1 MELLITI
8 CQIIDMNAGYILHCV
23 GKFSDPILPPPLL
36 NPCIQILPDL
46 QIYFMNHKTTLS
58 LAALG
63 LVSSLAL
70 MACGGSDSNA
80 APAATANTTTTATVW
95 PPVPTLIAHRGAS
108 ALRPEHTLAAY
119 TQAIEDGADIIE
131 PDLVATKDGV
141 LVARH
146 ENAIAILNA
155 DGTIRE
161 ATTDIAT
168 RAEFAGL
175 LTTKTID
182 GTAIRGWFTEDMTLA
197 QLKTLRA
204 VERIP
209 AIRPANVAFNGQF
222 QVPTLQEVIDLAK
235 SKSIEKGRTI
245 GIYPETKHPTY
256 FKSIGLPLERRLI
269 DVLAANGWNSKD
281 APVFIQSFEVANLKE
296 MRALTT
302 VRITQLLSSQGR
314 PFDFVAAGAGETR
327 SYADLI
333 TPAGLREVATYA
345 NGIGPSKDMV
355 IPVVSGALG
364 TSTALVTNAKAANLL
379 THIYT
384 LRPENNF
391 LPASLK
397 KAPVTDN
404 TVRGDSITEI
414 QTFLQAGVD
423 GFFTDD
429 SAVGRTAIRTFVKK

>member
-1 MELLITI
+1 MKHT
-8 CQIIDMNAGYILHCV
+8 
-23 GKFSDPILPPPLL
+23 PLL
-36 NPCIQILPDL
+36 N
-46 QIYFMNHKTTLS
+46 
-58 LAALG
+58 AALTG
-63 LVSSLAL
+63 LLSAVAL
-70 MACGGSDSNA
+70 TACGGSEDPAVVAPVAVVA
-80 APAATANTTTTATVW
+80 AAVF

-108 ALRPEHTLAAY
+108 ALRPEHTIAAY

-131 PDLVATKDGV
+131 PDLVATKDGH

-155 DGTIRE
+155 DGSLRE
-161 ATTDIAT
+161 STTDIAT
-168 RAEFAGL
+168 RPEFAAL

-182 GTAIRGWFTEDMTLA
+182 GTAIRGWFTEDLTLA

-209 AIRPANVAFNGQF
+209 AIRPGNVAFNGQF

-245 GIYPETKHPTY
+245 GVYPETKHSTY
-256 FKSIGLPLERRLI
+256 FKSINLPLERRLLE
-269 DVLAANGWNSKD
+269 VLTTNGWNSKD

-302 VRITQLLSSQGR
+302 ARIVQLLSSSGR
-314 PFDFVAAGAGETR
+314 PYDFVAAGALEAR

-355 IPVVSGALG
+355 IPLINGNLG
-364 TSTALVTNAKAANLL
+364 TPTSLVANAKAVDLI

-391 LPASLK
+391 LPTNLK

-404 TVRGDSITEI
+404 TVRGDSVTEI

-429 SAVGRTAIRTFVKK
+429 SAVGRTAIRSFVKK

>member
-1 MELLITI
+1 MKHTPLFNVALTGLLSA
-8 CQIIDMNAGYILHCV
+8 M
-23 GKFSDPILPPPLL
+23 
-36 NPCIQILPDL
+36 
-46 QIYFMNHKTTLS
+46 
-58 LAALG
+58 ALT
-63 LVSSLAL
+63 
-70 MACGGSDSNA
+70 ACGGSDE
-80 APAATANTTTTATVW
+80 APAAAPVVAVAAAVF

-131 PDLVATKDGV
+131 PDLVATKDGF

-155 DGTIRE
+155 DGSIRE
-161 ATTDIAT
+161 STTDIAT
-168 RAEFAGL
+168 RPEFASL
-175 LTTKTID
+175 LTTKVID
-182 GTAIRGWFTEDMTLA
+182 GTSIRGWFTEDMTLA

-209 AIRPANVAFNGQF
+209 AIRPGNVPFNGEF

-235 SKSIEKGRTI
+235 SKAIEKGRTI
-245 GIYPETKHPTY
+245 GVYPETKHPTY

-269 DVLAANGWNSKD
+269 DVLAANGWNSKE
-281 APVFIQSFEVANLKE
+281 APVFIQSFEVGNLKE
-296 MRALTT
+296 MRGMTT
-302 VRITQLLSSQGR
+302 ARIVQLLSSAGR
-314 PFDFVAAGAGETR
+314 PFDFVAAGPSETR
-327 SYADLI
+327 SYADLV

-364 TSTALVTNAKAANLL
+364 TPTALVANAKAANLI

-384 LRPENNF
+384 LRPENAF
-391 LPASLK
+391 LPTNLK
-397 KAPVTDN
+397 RAPATDN
-404 TVRGDSITEI
+404 TLRGDSVTEI

-429 SAVGRTAIRTFVKK
+429 SAVGRAAIRTFVKK

>member
-1 MELLITI
+1 MKHT
-8 CQIIDMNAGYILHCV
+8 
-23 GKFSDPILPPPLL
+23 PLL
-36 NPCIQILPDL
+36 HVALTGL
-46 QIYFMNHKTTLS
+46 LS
-58 LAALG
+58 AVALT
-63 LVSSLAL
+63 
-70 MACGGSDSNA
+70 ACGGSDDPAVVAPVVVA
-80 APAATANTTTTATVW
+80 AAVF

-108 ALRPEHTLAAY
+108 ALRPEHTIAAY

-131 PDLVATKDGV
+131 PDLVATKDGH

-155 DGTIRE
+155 DGSIRE

-168 RAEFAGL
+168 RPEFAAL

-182 GTAIRGWFTEDMTLA
+182 GTAIRGWFTEDLTLA

-245 GIYPETKHPTY
+245 GVYPETKHPTY
-256 FKSIGLPLERRLI
+256 FKSINLPLERRLI
-269 DVLAANGWNSKD
+269 EVLTTNGWNSKD
-281 APVFIQSFEVANLKE
+281 APVFIQSFEVGNLKE

-302 VRITQLLSSQGR
+302 ARIVQLLSSSGR
-314 PFDFVAAGAGETR
+314 PYDFVAAGALETR

-355 IPVVSGALG
+355 IPIVSGALG
-364 TSTALVTNAKAANLL
+364 SPTALVTNAKAANLI

-384 LRPENNF
+384 LRPENAF
-391 LPASLK
+391 LPANLK
-397 KAPVTDN
+397 TAPVTDN
-404 TVRGDSITEI
+404 TVRGNSVTEI
-414 QTFLQAGVD
+414 QTFLQAGID

-429 SAVGRTAIRTFVKK
+429 SAVGRTAIRTFVRK

>member
-1 MELLITI
+1 MKHT
-8 CQIIDMNAGYILHCV
+8 
-23 GKFSDPILPPPLL
+23 PLL
-36 NPCIQILPDL
+36 NVALTGL
-46 QIYFMNHKTTLS
+46 LS
-58 LAALG
+58 AVALT
-63 LVSSLAL
+63 
-70 MACGGSDSNA
+70 ACGGSDDSVVI
-80 APAATANTTTTATVW
+80 APAAVVAAAVF

-108 ALRPEHTLAAY
+108 ALRPEHTIAAY

-131 PDLVATKDGV
+131 PDLVATKDGH

-155 DGTIRE
+155 DGSIRE

-168 RAEFAGL
+168 RPEFAAL
-175 LTTKTID
+175 KATKTID
-182 GTAIRGWFTEDMTLA
+182 GTAITGWFTEDLTLA

-209 AIRPANVAFNGQF
+209 AIRPGNVAFNGQF

-235 SKSIEKGRTI
+235 SKAIEKGRTI
-245 GIYPETKHPTY
+245 GVYPETKHPTY
-256 FKSIGLPLERRLI
+256 FKSINLPLERRLI
-269 DVLAANGWNSKD
+269 EVLAANGWNSRE
-281 APVFIQSFEVANLKE
+281 APVFIQSFEVGNLKE
-296 MRALTT
+296 MRGMTT
-302 VRITQLLSSQGR
+302 ARIVQLVSSSGR
-314 PFDFVAAGAGETR
+314 PFDFMAAGPSEAR

-364 TSTALVTNAKAANLL
+364 TPTALVANAKAANLI

-384 LRPENNF
+384 LRPENAF
-391 LPASLK
+391 LPANLK
-397 KAPVTDN
+397 RAPTTDN
-404 TVRGDSITEI
+404 TLRGDSVTEI

-429 SAVGRTAIRTFVKK
+429 SAVGRTAIRTFVRK

>member
-1 MELLITI
+1 MLLKKSLLF
-8 CQIIDMNAGYILHCV
+8 CQVVPHGLTA
-23 GKFSDPILPPPLL
+23 KLL
-36 NPCIQILPDL
+36 GLSVL
-46 QIYFMNHKTTLS
+46 SMVS
-58 LAALG
+58 LAACG
-63 LVSSLAL
+63 GGVSSPSA
-70 MACGGSDSNA
+70 
-80 APAATANTTTTATVW
+80 VF
-95 PPVPTLIAHRGAS
+95 PPVPTLIGHRGAP
-108 ALRPEHTLAAY
+108 ALRPEHTIASY
-119 TQAIEDGADIIE
+119 TQAIEDGANIIE
-131 PDLVATKDGV
+131 PDLVATRDGV

-155 DGTIRE
+155 DGTLRE
-161 ATTDIAT
+161 STTDIDK
-168 RAEFAGL
+168 RPEFASFK
-175 LTTKTID
+175 TTKTID
-182 GTAIRGWFTEDMTLA
+182 GTAITGWFTEDLTLA

-222 QVPTLQEVIDLAK
+222 QVPTFQEVIDLAK
-235 SKSIEKGRTI
+235 AKAIEKGRTI

-256 FKSIGLPLERRLI
+256 FKSIGLPLEKRLI
-269 DVLAANGWNSKD
+269 DVLAMNGWNSKE
-281 APVFIQSFEVANLKE
+281 APVFIQSFEVGNLKE
-296 MRALTT
+296 IRGMTT
-302 VRITQLLSSQGR
+302 ARIIQLLSSSGR
-314 PFDFVAAGAGETR
+314 PYDFVAAGAGETR

-355 IPVVSGALG
+355 IPLVNGDLG
-364 TSTALVTNAKAANLL
+364 TPTGLVANAKAANLI

-391 LPASLK
+391 LPINLK
-397 KAPVTDN
+397 KAPATDN

-429 SAVGRTAIRTFVKK
+429 SAVGRAAITTFVKK